1 MLSVLVAVGTA
12 AWESDFVGALQHQRG
27 LQVVRRCVDIADLLA
42 AASSGRAQ
50 AALVSTALSGLDA
63 EAVVRLA
70 EQGVQVVG
78 VVTGGSASQTA
89 RLRSLNITA
98 LVDAETPEAVC
109 PAVSEISVSAGH
121 PRRDPASDVT
131 FDVNRLDDTQVPPA
145 ASQRGKLVAVWGP
158 GGGAGRT
165 TVALGL
171 ASELAAR
178 GVCSLLVDADVY
190 GGSVASMLAMLD
202 ESSGILAAAR
212 SANTGNLD
220 ASTLARQV
228 REVTPLL
235 CVLTGLP
242 RADRWPQLRPSALSV
257 LLRQARGL
265 AAFTV
270 VDVGFSLE
278 QDEELSF
285 DTSAPR
291 RNGATLL
298 VLEEAERVLAVG
310 SADPIGLTRLTRGV
324 VDLREAVPGVGV
336 EVVVNRMR
344 PSLGWSQDD
353 VRETFARFTGVD
365 TIRFLPEDRPA
376 CDRALVEGRTLAE
389 VAPDS
394 ALRSALGKLAA
405 EMAGLQPADRRRG
418 RLRRIL
424 TGSSI

>member
-1 MLSVLVAVGTA
+1 MLSVLVAVGAA
-12 AWESDFVGALQHQRG
+12 AWESDFVAALEHQRG
-27 LQVVRRCVDIADLLA
+27 LQVVRRCVDVTDLLA

-50 AALVSTALSGLDA
+50 AALVSTSLSGLDA

-70 EQGVQVVG
+70 DQGVEVVG
-78 VVTGGSASQTA
+78 VVTGGSSSQTS
-89 RLRSLNITA
+89 RLRNLNIKV
-98 LVDAETPEAVC
+98 LVDAEIPEAIS
-109 PAVSEISVSAGH
+109 PALTEVAAGVGH
-121 PRRDPASDVT
+121 HRGDPASHV
-131 FDVNRLDDTQVPPA
+131 RGPDDTLVHTERPQ
-145 ASQRGKLVAVWGP
+145 GGDIVAVWGP
-158 GGGAGRT
+158 GGGAGRS

-171 ASELAAR
+171 ASELSTQ
-178 GVCSLLVDADVY
+178 GVSTLLVDADVY
-190 GGSVASMLAMLD
+190 GGSLASMLAMLD

-212 SANTGNLD
+212 SANNGNLD
-220 ASTLARQV
+220 ISTLARQA

-235 CVLTGLP
+235 RVLTGLP

-257 LLRQARGL
+257 LLGQARAI
-265 AAFTV
+265 AAFIV

-278 QDEELSF
+278 QDEELSL

-310 SADPIGLTRLTRGV
+310 SADTIGLTRLTRGV

-344 PSLGWSQDD
+344 PSLGWSEEE
-353 VRETFARFTGVD
+353 VRETVARFTGVD

-394 ALRSALGKLAA
+394 GLRSALGGLAA
-405 EMAGLQPADRRRG
+405 ELAGLPPADRRRG
-418 RLRRIL
+418 RLRRML
-424 TGSSI
+424 TGSSA